1 MALPNYLEQAFET
14 AFWDTSVESESTY
27 RPKFIANEPGNTMQ
41 MFLDGALQKCDHFI
55 MSVAFIT
62 RGGLAPLMQTLLDL
76 EKHNVPG
83 QIITTDYLAFTEPSA
98 LEILMGLKNIKLKMF
113 CCDENPKGFHTKGY
127 LFFKDKIVNIA
138 IGSSNLTQKAIS
150 ENKEWNIS
158 FASSGNGEIYKHIIE
173 DFDSLWNSENTY
185 EINEESLYGYKL
197 LYSENKRLEK
207 EKARALSDS
216 KTVSI
221 EQIKLTPNS
230 MQLAFIRKLNE
241 MRKNGANKA
250 LLISAT
256 GTGKTYAA
264 AFALRDINPK
274 RALFIVHREII
285 LKQAMKSFRNV
296 FGDSKSFGL
305 YAGGT
310 NESYRDFVFATM
322 QTMTRHYKEF
332 PKNAFEV
339 IVIDEAHRSGAG
351 GYQEMMKYFMPGL
364 WLGMTASPDRPDGFD
379 VYKTFDYN
387 IAHEIRLQEAM
398 RLNLLCPFH
407 YYGITDIY
415 VDGEKKEN
423 REFSN
428 LVSDKRVDYVIEKA
442 RYFKHSGNRLKGL
455 VFCSCVDEA
464 EELAKKFAER
474 GGYRTIALHSKM
486 KVADIEE
493 TKEKAIQ
500 QLETDDYNSGLDYI
514 FTCDMFNEG
523 VDIPQVNQVIMLR
536 PTESPIIFVQ
546 QLGRGLRKATDKE
559 YVMIL
564 DFIGNYS
571 NDYMIPVALSGDRTY
586 NRDNIRR
593 YVREGSKVLYGASS
607 IHFDEIA
614 KERIFR
620 SIDNI
625 TNISTIIKNSYQ
637 TLKFKLGRKPTLIDF
652 WKYGEVDPLLIL
664 NNYENYYRFQQKME
678 KDSGEESIDEQDS
691 NYLTYLSTIIPKGL
705 LPEASNI
712 LNILLLDGRMKVHD
726 NISQST
732 LSILQG
738 SFLKKTFYNDKKKGV
753 VDQKRTNSYWSN
765 NVSMIELENGFIK
778 PSKNFER
785 ALKKDLFKKNVEDLI
800 ALSFARYNEIYK
812 PKLFSDNPFALYE
825 KYSRQD
831 ISLVLNSDKDLSST
845 MYGKWRQKEDVC
857 IFVTYHKAEAG
868 EEKEYLDGK
877 PNYADE
883 FSDDEIFFWDT
894 KIGQDENSSYMES
907 VETATRKHLFVKK
920 SDGEGTDFYYMGEF
934 DIIGKKHASKKDN
947 NGKEQPIAKVT
958 FKMKN
963 RVKQDLLDY
972 LKAN

>member
-14 AFWDTSVESESTY
+14 AFWDTNVESESTY

-41 MFLDGALQKCDHFI
+41 SFLDCSLQKCDRFI
-55 MSVAFIT
+55 ISVAFIT

-76 EKHNVPG
+76 EAHNVPG
-83 QIITTDYLAFTEPSA
+83 QILTTDYLVFTEPAA
-98 LEILMGLKNIKLKMF
+98 LKILMGLKNIKLKMF
-113 CCDENPKGFHTKGY
+113 CCNGSQKGFHTKGY
-127 LFFKDKIVNIA
+127 LFFKDQIVDIT
-138 IGSSNLTQKAIS
+138 IGSSNLTKNAIS
-150 ENKEWNIS
+150 ENKEWNVS
-158 FASSGNGEIYKHIIE
+158 FSSSGDGEVYKHILE
-173 DFDSLWNSENTY
+173 DFNSLWDSECSH
-185 EINEESLYGYKL
+185 EINEETLDEYTV

-207 EKARALSDS
+207 EKARVLSES
-216 KTVSI
+216 KTVSV
-221 EQIKLTPNS
+221 EQITLKPNS
-230 MQLAFIRKLNE
+230 MQLAFINRLNE
-241 MRKNGANKA
+241 LRRNGANKA

-264 AFALRDINPK
+264 AFALRDVNPN

-285 LKQAMKSFRNV
+285 LKQAMNSFKNV
-296 FGDSKSFGL
+296 FSDSKSFGL

-310 NESYRDFVFATM
+310 NQSDRDFVFATM
-322 QTMTRHYKEF
+322 QTMTRHYKDF
-332 PKNAFEV
+332 PKDAFDV
-339 IVIDEAHRSGAG
+339 IVVDEAHRSGAG
-351 GYQEMMKYFMPGL
+351 GYQEMMKYFTPSL
-364 WLGMTASPDRPDGFD
+364 WLGMTASPDRTDGFD
-379 VYKTFDYN
+379 VYKAFDYN

-423 REFSN
+423 REFAN

-442 RYFKHSGNRLKGL
+442 RYFRHSGNRLKGL
-455 VFCSCVDEA
+455 VFCSSVDEA
-464 EELAKKFAER
+464 EVLAKKFAER
-474 GGYRTIALHSKM
+474 GNYRTIALHSKL
-486 KVADIEE
+486 KVANIEDA
-493 TKEKAIQ
+493 KENAIR
-500 QLETDDYNSGLDYI
+500 QLETENYDAGIDYI

-546 QLGRGLRKATDKE
+546 QLGRGLRKANDKE

-586 NRDNIRR
+586 NKDNIRR
-593 YVREGSKVLYGASS
+593 YVREGSKVLDGASS

-652 WKYGEVDPLLIL
+652 WNCGEVDPLLIL
-664 NNYENYYRFQQKME
+664 SNNENYYKFQQKME
-678 KDSGEESIDEQDS
+678 KDSVEETIDEQES
-691 NYLTYLSTIIPKGL
+691 NYLTYLSTVLPKGML
-705 LPEASNI
+705 IEASNI
-712 LNILLLDGRMKVHD
+712 LNVLLQNGSMNVHE
-726 NISQST
+726 NISPST
-732 LSILQG
+732 LAILQG
-738 SFLKKTFYNDKKKGV
+738 SFLKKTFYADKKNGV
-753 VDQKRTNSYWSN
+753 VDRERTDSYWSN
-765 NVSMIELENGFIK
+765 NICIIKLENNVIR
-778 PSKNFER
+778 PSEKFGK
-785 ALKKDLFKKNVEDLI
+785 ALTKQEFKKNVEDLI
-800 ALSFARYNEIYK
+800 ALSYARYNEIYK
-812 PKLFSDNPFALYE
+812 PNLSSNNPFALYE

-831 ISLVLNSDKDLSST
+831 VSLLLKADKDLSST
-845 MYGKWRQKEDVC
+845 MYGKWRQNENVC
-857 IFVTYHKAEAG
+857 IFVTYHKAEVG

-883 FSDDEIFFWDT
+883 FSNDEIFFWDT

-907 VETATRKHLFVKK
+907 VESAAHKHLFVKK

-934 DIIGKKHASKKDN
+934 EIIDKKHATKKDN
-947 NGKEQPIAKVT
+947 KGKDQPIAKVT

-963 RVKQDLLDY
+963 RVKAELLDY